1 MIIAIDGPAASG
13 KSTIAKL
20 ISKKLEFE
28 YLDTGALYRGVTYL
42 IYINDLSLNN
52 EDMVVDLIKKTE
64 FSFNNNHLLING
76 NNVETKIRKNNISK
90 LVSAVAS
97 TQYIRTILTEIE
109 RKIGHQAKNI
119 IMDGRDIG
127 TVVFPDAEV
136 KIFLTASTRVRALRR
151 YNELLKKNEIHT
163 IEEIERDIIKR
174 DEIDSKRATAPLVKS
189 DDAIEVNTDNLN
201 IEGVVEVIL
210 SIINKKIV

>member
-42 IYINDLSLNN
+42 IYKNDLSLNN

-64 FSFNNNHLLING
+64 FSFNNNHLFING
-76 NNVETKIRKNNISK
+76 NNVETEIRKNNISK

-151 YNELLKKNEIHT
+151 YNELLKKNEIYT